1 MGMGRRQGAFAAIV
15 AALLLVAAPVA
26 SGEEQT
32 SEQTRATYK
41 AQVEPICKRDTLR
54 SKRILRGVEGRIKH
68 QKLVP
73 AGHQFLHV
81 SHTFGQAIAQI
92 VEVPPPPADSKR
104 LHKWFKYLRIVELRF
119 RKLGAYLI
127 RKQRTKATHESIR
140 AERAG
145 NTANNVS
152 FPFGF
157 HYCRLTREHFH

>member
-15 AALLLVAAPVA
+15 AALLLTASVA

-54 SKRILRGVEGRIKH
+54 SKRILRGVERRIKH

-81 SHTFGQAIAQI
+81 SHTFGQAIGQI
-92 VEVPPPPADSKR
+92 VEVPRPPADAAR
-104 LHKWFKYLRIVELRF
+104 LKKWVKYLRIVELRF

-127 RKQRTKATHESIR
+127 RKQRRKATHESIR

-152 FPFGF
+152 FPLGF

>member
-1 MGMGRRQGAFAAIV
+1 MGRRQGAFAAIV
-15 AALLLVAAPVA
+15 AALLLAVAPVA

-54 SKRILRGVEGRIKH
+54 SRRILKGAEQRIKH

-73 AGHQFLHV
+73 AGHQFIHV
-81 SHTFGQAIAQI
+81 SRTFGQAIRQI
-92 VEVPPPPADSKR
+92 VKVPPPPADAAR
-104 LHKWFKYLRIVELRF
+104 LHRWFKYLRIVRLRF
-119 RKLGAYLI
+119 RKLGVYLI
-127 RKQRTKATHESIR
+127 RKQRKKATHESIQ

-145 NTANNVS
+145 NTANNIT

>member
-1 MGMGRRQGAFAAIV
+1 MGSRQGAVAAIV
-15 AALLLVAAPVA
+15 ATLLLAVAPVA

-32 SEQTRATYK
+32 TEQTRATYK
-41 AQVEPICKRDTLR
+41 AQVEPVCKRDTLR
-54 SKRILRGVEGRIKH
+54 SRRILRGVEKRIKH

-81 SHTFGQAIAQI
+81 SRTFGQAIGQI
-92 VEVPPPPADSKR
+92 VKVPPPPADAAR
-104 LHKWFKYLRIVELRF
+104 LKKWVKYLRIVERRF
-119 RKLGAYLI
+119 RKLGVYLVH
-127 RKQRTKATHESIR
+127 KQRTKATHESIR

-145 NTANNVS
+145 NTANNIS